1 MSNIN
6 ISAILLLTDVLHAR
20 LIRKAVTE
28 GFFSAA
34 DMSRLICFF
43 EKDEAAQSVT
53 YDALVQLDG
62 TVYDGT
68 VTIDRQGHL
77 AVSLKHDETGHEIL
91 ARFY

>member
-6 ISAILLLTDVLHAR
+6 IPEILLLTDVLQAR
-20 LIRKAVTE
+20 LIRKAAT
-28 GFFSAA
+28 GCLFSAA
-34 DMSRLICFF
+34 DMSRLVCYF
-43 EKDEAAQSVT
+43 EKEMAALSVT

-77 AVSLKHDETGHEIL
+77 AVRLKH
-91 ARFY
+91 

>member
-6 ISAILLLTDVLHAR
+6 IPEILLLTDVLQSR
-20 LIRKAVTE
+20 LIRKAAT
-28 GFFSAA
+28 GCLFSGA
-34 DMSRLICFF
+34 DISRLVCYF
-43 EKDEAAQSVT
+43 EKERAALSVT

-77 AVSLKHDETGHEIL
+77 AVRLKH
-91 ARFY
+91 

>member
-1 MSNIN
+1 MNDIN
-6 ISAILLLTDVLHAR
+6 ISEILLLTDVLHAR
-20 LIRKAVTE
+20 LIRKAETE
-28 GFFSAA
+28 SFFSAA

-43 EKDEAAQSVT
+43 EKEKAAQSVT

-77 AVSLKHDETGHEIL
+77 AVSLKHDETGREIL
-91 ARFY
+91 AKFE